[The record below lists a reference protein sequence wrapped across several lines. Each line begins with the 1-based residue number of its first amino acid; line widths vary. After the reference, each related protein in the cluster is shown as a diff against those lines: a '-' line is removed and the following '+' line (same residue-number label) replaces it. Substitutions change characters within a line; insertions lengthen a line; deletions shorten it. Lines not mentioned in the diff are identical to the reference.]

1 MHIYSPQLCTAHM
14 LLCISGIL
22 NTNADVMHAQTS
34 GMGQHNIKDG
44 DADTKSN
51 ANAQYMYLKQ
61 QHIEIYHYDKDI
73 HSRAT

>member
-34 GMGQHNIKDG
+34 GMGEHNIERMEMLTQK
-44 DADTKSN
+44 AMPMLS
-51 ANAQYMYLKQ
+51 
-61 QHIEIYHYDKDI
+61 ICI
-73 HSRAT
+73 